1 MATEDTGSTAVID
14 LNPEKALAQIDSW
27 LDTATQLL
35 PNVITALVFIIVMWY
50 VARLIGFLVQK
61 TATTRGRANLGQVFG
76 GFLRWAVFAFG
87 GLLALTIVLPNLNP
101 ADLVAGLGIGSVAIG
116 FAFKDILQNWLA
128 GMLLLLNQP
137 FNVGDEV
144 KVRGHEG
151 TVERIESRA
160 TLIRTYDGQRVIIP
174 NADLYT
180 DVVQVI
186 TAYDARRMEM
196 DFGIGYDDNID
207 EACQIMLDAVSGIEG
222 IEPDPAPQALPWS
235 LDASWVTIRVRW
247 WVKPD
252 GPIIGTRVSV
262 LKSVKAAL
270 DKAGIDIPF
279 EIQTHLFRDETPP
292 ELVKKR
298 ADVLATP
305 AQGTA

>member
-1 MATEDTGSTAVID
+1 MATDDTDSIATID

-35 PNVITALVFIIVMWY
+35 PNVIIALVFIVLMWY
-50 VARLIGFLVQK
+50 VARLVGYLVRK
-61 TATTRGRANLGQVFG
+61 AATTRGRDNLGQVFG
-76 GFLRWAVFAFG
+76 GFIRWAVFAFG
-87 GLLALTIVLPNLNP
+87 GLLALTIVLPSLNP

-144 KVRGHEG
+144 VVGGHEG
-151 TVERIESRA
+151 TIERIESRA

-186 TAYDARRMEM
+186 TAYDARRVQM
-196 DFGIGYDDNID
+196 DFGIGYGDNID
-207 EACQIMLDAVSGIEG
+207 EAAQIMLDAIKGIEG
-222 IEPDPAPQALPWS
+222 IETDPAPQALPWS
-235 LDASWVTIRVRW
+235 LDASWVTIRLRW
-247 WVKPD
+247 WVRRG
-252 GPIIGTRVSV
+252 GPIIGTRVDV
-262 LKSVKAAL
+262 LKSVKVAL

-298 ADVLATP
+298 ADVLAKP

>member
-1 MATEDTGSTAVID
+1 MATDDTGSIATID

-35 PNVITALVFIIVMWY
+35 PNVIIALVFIIVMWY
-50 VARLIGFLVQK
+50 AARLVGYLVRK
-61 TATTRGRANLGQVFG
+61 AATTRGRDNLGQVFG
-76 GFLRWAVFAFG
+76 GFIRWAVFAFG

-144 KVRGHEG
+144 IVGGHEG
-151 TVERIESRA
+151 TIERIESRA

-186 TAYDARRMEM
+186 TAYDARRVQM
-196 DFGIGYDDNID
+196 DFGIGYGDNID
-207 EACQIMLDAVSGIEG
+207 EACQIMLDAIKGIEG
-222 IEPDPAPQALPWS
+222 IETDPAPQALPWS

-247 WVKPD
+247 WVRRD
-252 GPIIGTRVSV
+252 GPIIGSRVDV
-262 LKSVKAAL
+262 LTSVKAAL

-298 ADVLATP
+298 AEVLAKP

>member
-1 MATEDTGSTAVID
+1 METDTTEITTAVD
-14 LNPEKALAQIDSW
+14 LNPEKLLSKLDSW
-27 LDTATQLL
+27 LDKATLLL
-35 PNVITALVFIIVMWY
+35 PNIIIALVFITLMWY
-50 VARLIGFLVQK
+50 IARLIGFLVRK
-61 TATTRGRANLGQVFG
+61 AASTRGRDNLGQVFG
-76 GFLRWAVFAFG
+76 GFIRWAVFTFG

-137 FNVGDEV
+137 FNVGDEIIV
-144 KVRGHEG
+144 GGHEG
-151 TVERIESRA
+151 TIERIESRA

-180 DVVQVI
+180 DVVQVV
-186 TAYDARRMEM
+186 TAYEARRLQM
-196 DFGIGYDDNID
+196 DFGISYDDDI
-207 EACQIMLDAVSGIEG
+207 EAACKIMLDTLAGIEG
-222 IEPDPAPQALPWS
+222 LETDPAPQALPWS

-252 GPIIGTRVSV
+252 GPIIGSRVSV

-270 DKAGIDIPF
+270 EKAGIDIPF
-279 EIQTHLFRDETPP
+279 EIQTQIFRDETPP
-292 ELVKKR
+292 ELVKQR
-298 ADVLATP
+298 ADILGAP

>member
-1 MATEDTGSTAVID
+1 MAAEDVDGTAIID

-35 PNVITALVFIIVMWY
+35 PNVIIALVFIVVMWY
-50 VARLIGFLVQK
+50 VARLVGFLVRK
-61 TATTRGRANLGQVFG
+61 TATPSGRDNLGQVFG
-76 GFLRWAVFAFG
+76 GFLRWVVFAFG
-87 GLLALTIVLPNLNP
+87 SLLALTIVLPNLNP

-144 KVRGHEG
+144 KVGGYEG

-186 TAYDARRMEM
+186 TAYDARRMQM
-196 DFGIGYDDNID
+196 DFGSGYGDNID
-207 EACQIMLDAVSGIEG
+207 EACQIMLDAVSGVEG
-222 IEPDPAPQALPWS
+222 IEADPAPQALPWS

-252 GPIIGTRVSV
+252 GPIIGSRVSV
-262 LKSVKAAL
+262 LKSVKVAL

-279 EIQTHLFRDETPP
+279 EIQTQLFRDETPP

-298 ADVLATP
+298 ADVLAAP
-305 AQGTA
+305 AQGNA